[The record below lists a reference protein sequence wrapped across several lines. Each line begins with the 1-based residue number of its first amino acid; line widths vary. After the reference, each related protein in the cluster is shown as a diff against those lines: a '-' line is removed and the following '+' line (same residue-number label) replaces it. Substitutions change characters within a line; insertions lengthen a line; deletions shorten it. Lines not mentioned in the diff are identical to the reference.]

1 MMQATQ
7 DPNASAQQFACDQC
21 GGTLLYDPGAKSLKC
36 KHCKAVAPPSKL
48 VPTSPGPR
56 EIPLQVGLMM
66 QAPKGLGAP
75 LQAVQCNSCGATVN
89 MAPEERSGA
98 CSFCASPMVVTV
110 AAGANL
116 ISPESLVPF
125 QITKDNATSGFN
137 VWLKGLWFRP
147 SDLSKLAKLDKVQ
160 GVYVPYWTFDA
171 HVRSDWTAERG
182 WNYQET
188 EWYTDSQGNQQTR
201 TVTKTRW
208 EHAAGWRQDHYDD
221 VLVCASKGVP
231 ADLVDKLTSFQ
242 TSHLLAYSPGY
253 LAGWKAE
260 AYVVELPDA
269 WKRGQQ
275 KIFDQQ
281 RSKCASDVGGDTHRA
296 LVVQN
301 QTSGETFKH
310 VLLPIYVAAYRYGD
324 KPYQVLINGQTGE
337 VVGKAPWSIIKIALA
352 ILGFVAFCAVM
363 AAIVMHFQK
372 KPAPPTPAPAKPA
385 ATTPAPKKK

>member
-7 DPNASAQQFACDQC
+7 DPNASAQQFACDAC
-21 GGTLLYDPGAKSLKC
+21 GGTLLYDPGSKSLKC
-36 KHCKAVAPPSKL
+36 KHCKAVAPPARL
-48 VPTSPGPR
+48 VPTTPGPR
-56 EIPLQVGLMM
+56 EIPLRAGLAM
-66 QAPKGLGAP
+66 QAPTGLGVQ

-89 MAPEERSGA
+89 MGPEERAGA

-125 QITKDNATSGFN
+125 QITKDHATSGFN

-147 SDLSKLAKLDKVQ
+147 SDLAKLAKLDKVQ

-171 HVRSDWTAERG
+171 DVRSDWTAERG

-188 EWYTDSQGNQQTR
+188 EWYTDSQGNQQSR

-208 EHAAGWRQDHYDD
+208 EHASGWRQDHYDD

-231 ADLVDKLTSFQ
+231 AELVDKLTSFQ
-242 TSHLLAYSPGY
+242 TTHLVAYSPGY

-260 AYVVELPDA
+260 AYVVQLPDA
-269 WKRGQQ
+269 WSQGQK
-275 KIFDQQ
+275 KIFTEQEK
-281 RSKCASDVGGDTHRA
+281 KCGSDVGGDTHRA

-301 QTSGETFKH
+301 HTGNETFKH

-337 VVGKAPWSIIKIALA
+337 VVGKAPWSVLKIALA
-352 ILGFVAFCAVM
+352 VLAALAFCAAM
-363 AAIVMHFQK
+363 AALVMYFQHE
-372 KPAPPTPAPAKPA
+372 PAPKSAPTKAAPA
-385 ATTPAPKKK
+385 ATTPKRK